1 MAQCLFNRQLSMIDI
16 CRFLGHHQIM
26 PASTPAL
33 ALLEATACCAPLN
46 QAALSAAEAEDLARR
61 LKALAEPARLRLLSL
76 LMAAPDGE
84 ACTCELTEPLAL
96 SQPTV
101 SHHLKKLAEA
111 GLVTGERRGV
121 WTFYRVNAGALA
133 AAARVLDPA
142 TTR

>member
-1 MAQCLFNRQLSMIDI
+1 
-16 CRFLGHHQIM
+16 M
-26 PASTPAL
+26 PASTPAS
-33 ALLEATACCAPLN
+33 ALLETTACCAPLN
-46 QAALSAAEAEDLARR
+46 QAPLTAAEADGFARQ

-76 LMAAPDGE
+76 VMAAPHGE
-84 ACTCELTEPLAL
+84 ACTCELTGPLEL

-121 WTFYRVNAGALA
+121 WTYYRVNVGALA

-142 TTR
+142 STR

>member
-1 MAQCLFNRQLSMIDI
+1 
-16 CRFLGHHQIM
+16 M
-26 PASTPAL
+26 PASTPAV
-33 ALLEATACCAPLN
+33 ALRDATACGAPLN
-46 QAALSAAEAEDLARR
+46 QAPLSAAEAEDLARR

-84 ACTCELTEPLAL
+84 ACTCELTEPLGL

-101 SHHLKKLAEA
+101 SHHFKKLAEA

-121 WTFYRVNAGALA
+121 WTYYRVNVGALA

>member
-1 MAQCLFNRQLSMIDI
+1 MIDV
-16 CRFLGHHQIM
+16 CRFLREYQIM
-26 PASTPAL
+26 PASTPAS
-33 ALLEATACCAPLN
+33 ALLETTACCAPLN
-46 QAALSAAEAEDLARR
+46 QSPLTAAEADGLARQ

-76 LMAAPDGE
+76 VMAAPDGE
-84 ACTCELTEPLAL
+84 ACTCRLTGPLGL

-121 WTFYRVNAGALA
+121 WTYYRVNVGVLA

-142 TTR
+142 STR

>member
-1 MAQCLFNRQLSMIDI
+1 
-16 CRFLGHHQIM
+16 M

-33 ALLEATACCAPLN
+33 ALLDTAACCAPLN
-46 QAALSAAEAEDLARR
+46 QAPLSAAEAEDLARR

-76 LMAAPDGE
+76 LMASPDGE
-84 ACTCELTEPLAL
+84 SCTCELTEPLGL

-121 WTFYRVNAGALA
+121 WTFYRVNADALT

-142 TTR
+142 ATR

>member
-1 MAQCLFNRQLSMIDI
+1 
-16 CRFLGHHQIM
+16 M

-33 ALLEATACCAPLN
+33 ALIETSVRCAPLN
-46 QAALSAAEAEDLARR
+46 QAPLTAAEAHDLARQ

-76 LMAAPDGE
+76 VMAAPDGE
-84 ACTCELTEPLAL
+84 ACTCELTGPLAL

-121 WTFYRVNAGALA
+121 WTYYRVNFGALA

-142 TTR
+142 PHADRSRP